1 MDTVEVKSHELCM
14 DTVHDL
20 GVGKVSEAGLDVIA
34 QLPHGPGDEMF
45 CTKLNEILLKLEG
58 DPIFSMLELQLNPE
72 ETLAGLFKAIK
83 TEISEHPNPQVKCYC
98 VCLLGKG
105 ATIVVLAVRITL
117 ETFGYYVDL
126 ATLHIVKVRDH
137 STTVASQ
144 CTRLAAHISVAK
156 LHNYN

>member
-20 GVGKVSEAGLDVIA
+20 GVGKVSEAGLDVIV
-34 QLPHGPGDEMF
+34 QLPHGSGDEMF

-72 ETLAGLFKAIK
+72 ETLTDLFKAIK
-83 TEISEHPNPQVKCYC
+83 TEISEHPNPQVKCCC

-105 ATIVVLAVRITL
+105 GISCYFCSLGCENHARNFWVLCGLNHFTHSESKRS
-117 ETFGYYVDL
+117 FYYC
-126 ATLHIVKVRDH
+126 
-137 STTVASQ
+137 S
-144 CTRLAAHISVAK
+144 
-156 LHNYN
+156 